1 MEIRK
6 LDWDS
11 YFFDFPIGYIFID
24 KEPPSNFSKIL
35 NSDIYT
41 LIQIKSKQLINII
54 SETHSLSYSE
64 VKIIFSKNLSE
75 ISDVDIEIIDFDDAP
90 INENSLYSLA
100 YEGGKYSRYKRDE
113 NFSDSMFK
121 KFYQHWIKNS
131 INRSFADKIFYIKEN
146 DKILGF
152 VTFKIKQEEAQI
164 GLIAVLPKFQSKGFG
179 NKLLKKVENYC
190 LQNNIKKINIATQ
203 LENIPACNFY
213 KKSGYEISEKIII
226 KNFWINK

>member
-75 ISDVDIEIIDFDDAP
+75 ISHKIILNAIFLFASVDFES
-90 INENSLYSLA
+90 NSVILSIKILLYSKSF
-100 YEGGKYSRYKRDE
+100 ERV
-113 NFSDSMFK
+113 FK
-121 KFYQHWIKNS
+121 
-131 INRSFADKIFYIKEN
+131 
-146 DKILGF
+146 
-152 VTFKIKQEEAQI
+152 
-164 GLIAVLPKFQSKGFG
+164 
-179 NKLLKKVENYC
+179 
-190 LQNNIKKINIATQ
+190 
-203 LENIPACNFY
+203 
-213 KKSGYEISEKIII
+213 
-226 KNFWINK
+226 

>member
-11 YFFDFPIGYIFID
+11 YFFGFPVGYIFID
-24 KEPPSNFSKIL
+24 KEPSFNFSKIL

-75 ISDVDIEIIDFDDAP
+75 ISDIDIHIIDFDDDP
-90 INENSLYSLA
+90 VNENSLYSLA

-121 KFYQHWIKNS
+121 KFYQKTHLPPDFFPHDRRVFYQHRFS
-131 INRSFADKIFYIKEN
+131 RFRQARFRESEPAHRSARRYICRSDN
-146 DKILGF
+146 TD
-152 VTFKIKQEEAQI
+152 
-164 GLIAVLPKFQSKGFG
+164 P
-179 NKLLKKVENYC
+179 
-190 LQNNIKKINIATQ
+190 
-203 LENIPACNFY
+203 
-213 KKSGYEISEKIII
+213 
-226 KNFWINK
+226 